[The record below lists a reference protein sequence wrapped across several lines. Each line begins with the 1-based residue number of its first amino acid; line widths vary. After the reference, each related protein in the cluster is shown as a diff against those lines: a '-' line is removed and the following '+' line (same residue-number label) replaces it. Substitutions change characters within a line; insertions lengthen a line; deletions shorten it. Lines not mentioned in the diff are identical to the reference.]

1 MERKII
7 QELIRWKKNKNKK
20 PLILSGARQIGK
32 TWVMKHFGEHFYKN
46 YVYLNFEKNEKLK
59 EM

>member
-32 TWVMKHFGEHFYKN
+32 TWVMKHFGET
-46 YVYLNFEKNEKLK
+46 
-59 EM
+59 MCI